1 MRRKEKEVKDR
12 SEIEAIIHK
21 SPVCR
26 VAMCEDNKPYVVP
39 LNFGY
44 EDGILY
50 FHGAKE
56 GKKID
61 MIRKN
66 PHICFEMD
74 TDVAIV
80 EADDA
85 CFWGVRY
92 QSVIGFGEAAVVPDH
107 KEKESALG
115 IIMKHYSQR
124 DFQFDENMVKA
135 TAVIKVVIDSMTG
148 KQSVEG

>member
-12 SEIEAIIHK
+12 PEIEGIIHK
-21 SPVCR
+21 STVCR
-26 VAMCEDNKPYVVP
+26 LANRPYVVP

-44 EDGILY
+44 EDGTLY

-61 MIRKN
+61 MLRKN
-66 PHICFEMD
+66 PNVCFEMD
-74 TDVAIV
+74 ADVEIV

-92 QSVIGFGEAAVVPDH
+92 QSVIGFGEAVIVEDQ

-115 IIMKHYSQR
+115 IIMKHYSR
-124 DFQFDENMVKA
+124 KNFQFDENMVKA
-135 TAVIKVVIDSMTG
+135 TAVIKVTIDSMTG
-148 KQSVEG
+148 KQSTEG